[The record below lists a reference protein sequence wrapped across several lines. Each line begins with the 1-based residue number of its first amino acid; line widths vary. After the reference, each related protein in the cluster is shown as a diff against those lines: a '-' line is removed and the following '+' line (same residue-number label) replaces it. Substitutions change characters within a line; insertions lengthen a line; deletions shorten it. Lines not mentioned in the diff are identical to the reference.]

1 MPNLMAADEEQGKH
15 KVLLTWVKQVREA
28 AYNVEDSLMGF
39 SVMDFSVHSDERPS
53 CWWCIPRVLWE
64 RRNIAKEVKELRT
77 RVEDVSNRNLRYRLI
92 KGSGSKPTTTAEE
105 QASIASAAM
114 SGINEAMRTA
124 MEQVKTIVDLCH
136 LINDGDEDHRVIAM
150 WGESSDDTRMIS
162 AIQKVY
168 DDSTVTANFGFR
180 AWVTIMHPFD
190 PIALIQSLVRQFYE
204 NFPEKLDETTHRRKT
219 IGASVYM
226 KMQSMT
232 PSEITD
238 VLDTQVS
245 DNSYLIVIDDLST
258 IMEWNCINKYFPQ
271 QQEREQR
278 IIVSTP
284 HFRIANMCAEKPCQI
299 SELKQLSSHPTIYLF
314 HKVTLRLQ

>member
-1 MPNLMAADEEQGKH
+1 
-15 KVLLTWVKQVREA
+15 
-28 AYNVEDSLMGF
+28 
-39 SVMDFSVHSDERPS
+39 
-53 CWWCIPRVLWE
+53 
-64 RRNIAKEVKELRT
+64 
-77 RVEDVSNRNLRYRLI
+77 
-92 KGSGSKPTTTAEE
+92 
-105 QASIASAAM
+105 M

-124 MEQVKTIVDLCH
+124 MEQDKPKVNLCQ
-136 LINDGDEDHRVIAM
+136 LINDGDNDLRVIAM
-150 WGESSDDTRMIS
+150 WGESSDDTGMIS

-168 DDSTVTANFGFR
+168 DDSTVNANFGFR

-190 PIALIQSLVRQFYE
+190 PTEFIRSLVRQFYE

-219 IGASVYM
+219 IGASAYM

-232 PSEITD
+232 QSEITD

-258 IMEWNCINKYFPQ
+258 IMEWNCINKYFPNNKKGS
-271 QQEREQR
+271 R

-299 SELKQLSSHPTIYLF
+299 SELKQRSTHPTIYLF
-314 HKVTLRLQ
+314 HKKVTLHLQ